1 MKEKK
6 ILNREEKEW
15 IEQLKVSKNGKIS
28 KMSRT
33 NAPKNSSKIIGVM
46 FFIVGIFI
54 TMMVYMGYFVATNEQ
69 EMINNSYN
77 HRQELILAKNYRGA
91 IYSADGYILA
101 QTGLNSNGEEVRH
114 YPYDNMFS
122 HVVGFSTRGRTGIE
136 DFANYYL
143 INSDISL
150 KDKIEN
156 TTAGKKNPGNNAF
169 TTLSYDIQQA
179 AYQAMGIYEG
189 AVIVTE
195 VSTGKILAMV
205 SKPDYNPNTVVEMW
219 DKWVED
225 EESSVLLNRVTTG
238 LYPPGS
244 TFKIMSTL
252 EYIKENKDNYQKY
265 SYTCRGSYKKDGMT
279 IHCYHNSV
287 HNTVNL
293 TKSFAKSCNTS
304 FVNLA
309 MGLDRAAFSET
320 LDKLLYGKNLNLD
333 FLTAV
338 SQTPINEQMS
348 DKEMLQASIGQGTVQ
363 ITPIHL
369 NMITSAIAN
378 KGVLMRP
385 YLVDRIESATGSVVH
400 TYKAKEYG
408 RLMSEEESDALRVLM
423 KEVVENGTANRIKG
437 YGYTVA
443 GKTGSAE
450 YNSLGDSHAW
460 FTGFAPAENPEIAI
474 TVIIESAGAGGD
486 YAVPIARR
494 VLDAYFK

>member
-1 MKEKK
+1 MRSQNK
-6 ILNREEKEW
+6 LSGN
-15 IEQLKVSKNGKIS
+15 N
-28 KMSRT
+28 
-33 NAPKNSSKIIGVM
+33 SKIMGVTLVM
-46 FFIVGIFI
+46 VATFAA
-54 TMMVYMGYFVATNEQ
+54 MMIYLGHFVATNEQ
-69 EMINNSYN
+69 KMINNSYN
-77 HRQELILAKNYRGA
+77 HRQEIILAKNYRGN
-91 IYSADGYILA
+91 IYSSDGYVLA
-101 QTGLNSNGEEVRH
+101 QTGLNSKGEEVRN
-114 YPYDNMFS
+114 YPYENVFS
-122 HVVGFSTRGRTGIE
+122 HVVGFSTHGRTGIE

-150 KDKIEN
+150 IEKVEN
-156 TTAGKKNPGNNAF
+156 TTAGRKNPGNNVYS
-169 TTLSYDIQQA
+169 TLNYDIQQA

-205 SKPDYNPNTVVEMW
+205 SKPDFNPNTVVEMW

-244 TFKIMSTL
+244 TFKIFSTL
-252 EYIKENKDNYQKY
+252 EYLKENNGNYQNY
-265 SYTCRGSYKKDGMT
+265 SYVCNGSYRKNGEV

-287 HNTVNL
+287 HNRVNL
-293 TKSFAKSCNTS
+293 TKSFAKSCNSS

-309 MGLDRAAFSET
+309 MGLDRDEFSKT
-320 LDKLLYGKNLNLD
+320 LDKLLFGKSLDLD

-338 SQTPINEQMS
+338 SKTPISANVS
-348 DKEMLQASIGQGTVQ
+348 DEEMIQASIGQGTVQ

-378 KGVLMRP
+378 NGVLMKP

-408 RLMSEEESDALRVLM
+408 RLMTADESSALRVMM
-423 KEVVENGTANRIKG
+423 KEVVENGTANRMKG

-450 YNSLGDSHAW
+450 YNSNGDSHAW
-460 FTGFAPAENPEIAI
+460 FTGFAPAEEPEIAI
-474 TVIIESAGAGGD
+474 TVIIESAGSGGD

>member
-1 MKEKK
+1 M
-6 ILNREEKEW
+6 
-15 IEQLKVSKNGKIS
+15 
-28 KMSRT
+28 
-33 NAPKNSSKIIGVM
+33 NSSANNGKIIGVM
-46 FFIVGIFI
+46 LFVVGIFAS
-54 TMMVYMGYFVATNEQ
+54 MMVYLGYFVATNEQ

-77 HRQELILAKNYRGA
+77 HRQELILAKNYRGT
-91 IYSADGYILA
+91 IYSADGQILA
-101 QTGLNSNGEEVRH
+101 QTALNSKGEEVRH
-114 YPYDNMFS
+114 YPYENMFS
-122 HVVGFSTRGRTGIE
+122 HVVGFSTHGRTGIE

-150 KDKIEN
+150 IEKVEN
-156 TTAGKKNPGNNAF
+156 TTAGRKNPGNNAYS
-169 TTLSYDIQQA
+169 TLNYDIQQA
-179 AYQAMGIYEG
+179 AYQAMGLYEG

-205 SKPDYNPNTVVEMW
+205 SKPDFNPNTVVEMW
-219 DKWVED
+219 DKWVEE

-244 TFKIMSTL
+244 TFKIFSTL
-252 EYIKENKDNYQKY
+252 EYIKENKDDYQNYA
-265 SYTCRGSYKKDGMT
+265 YTCRGSYKKGDMT

-287 HNTVNL
+287 HNRVNL

-309 MGLDRAAFSET
+309 MGLDRDAFSDT
-320 LDKLLYGKNLNLD
+320 LDKLLFGKNLELD

-338 SQTPINEQMS
+338 SKNPINTQMS
-348 DKEMLQASIGQGTVQ
+348 DEEMLQAAIGQGTVQ

-378 KGVLMRP
+378 DGVLMKP
-385 YLVDRIESATGSVVH
+385 YLVDRIESADGDLVH
-400 TYKAKEYG
+400 TYKAKEYE
-408 RLMSEEESDALRVLM
+408 RLMSEEESDALKVLM
-423 KEVVENGTANRIKG
+423 KEVVENGTANRMKG

-450 YNSLGDSHAW
+450 YNSKGDSHAW
-460 FTGFAPAENPEIAI
+460 FTGFAPAEEPEIAI

>member
-1 MKEKK
+1 LKK
-6 ILNREEKEW
+6 
-15 IEQLKVSKNGKIS
+15 QKVSTGN
-28 KMSRT
+28 
-33 NAPKNSSKIIGVM
+33 NSKIVGVM
-46 FFIVGIFI
+46 FVMVATFVA
-54 TMMVYMGYFVATNEQ
+54 MMIYLGHFVATNEQ

-77 HRQELILAKNYRGA
+77 HRQEIILAKNYRGT
-91 IYSADGYILA
+91 IYSSDGYVLA
-101 QTGLNSNGEEVRH
+101 QTGLNSKGEEIRH
-114 YPYDNMFS
+114 YPYENVFS
-122 HVVGFSTRGRTGIE
+122 HVVGFSTHGRTGIE

-150 KDKIEN
+150 IEKAEN
-156 TTAGKKNPGNNAF
+156 TTAGRKNPGNNAYS
-169 TTLSYDIQQA
+169 TLNYDIQQA

-205 SKPDYNPNTVVEMW
+205 SKPDFNPNTVVEMW

-225 EESSVLLNRVTTG
+225 EESSVLLNRATTG

-244 TFKIMSTL
+244 TFKIFSTL
-252 EYIKENKDNYQKY
+252 EYLKENKGNYQNY
-265 SYTCRGSYKKDGMT
+265 SYVCNGSYKKNGKV

-287 HNTVNL
+287 HNRVNL
-293 TKSFAKSCNTS
+293 TKSFAKSCNSS

-309 MGLDRAAFSET
+309 MGLDRDDFSDT
-320 LDKLLYGKNLNLD
+320 LDKLLFGKSLDLD

-338 SQTPINEQMS
+338 SKTPISADVS
-348 DKEMLQASIGQGTVQ
+348 DEEMLQAAIGQGTVQ

-378 KGVLMRP
+378 DGVLMRP
-385 YLVDRIESATGSVVH
+385 YLVDHIESATGDLVH

-408 RLMSEEESDALRVLM
+408 RLMTEEESSALKLMM
-423 KEVVENGTANRIKG
+423 KEVVENGTANRMKG

-450 YNSLGDSHAW
+450 YNSKGDSHAW
-460 FTGFAPAENPEIAI
+460 FTGFAPAEEPEIAI
-474 TVIIESAGAGGD
+474 TVIIESAGSGGD